1 MPRLTGPQ
9 RGLTALA
16 GAMLLLAACT
26 QEPAAQAAP
35 NPAPAAQAA
44 PAAQSAPAANI
55 AVGGAVG
62 EAPKGFEPLEAVTP
76 SGRTRFF
83 VEIAD
88 NDAERER
95 GLMFR
100 KELAPD
106 RGMLF
111 DFHGEPHE
119 VAFWMKN
126 TLIPLDIIYIQQG
139 GTVLSIARNTTPLS
153 EAPIPSGGT
162 VVAVL
167 EIAGGRAEQ
176 IGLMPG
182 DRIEHR
188 IFKGG

>member
-1 MPRLTGPQ
+1 MPSLMRPP
-9 RGLTALA
+9 RGLTALV
-16 GAMLLLAACT
+16 GALALLAACA
-26 QEPAAQAAP
+26 QEPAAQTASSSELPTVAKP
-35 NPAPAAQAA
+35 V
-44 PAAQSAPAANI
+44 SAPAA
-55 AVGGAVG
+55 VGGAAG
-62 EAPKGFEPLEAVTP
+62 EAPAGLEVLETVTP

-100 KELAPD
+100 KEVPSD

-111 DFHGEPHE
+111 DFQTPRE

-126 TLIPLDIIYIQQG
+126 TLIPLDIIYIRRD

-153 EAPIPSGGT
+153 ETPIPSGGP
-162 VVAVL
+162 VVGVL
-167 EIAGGRAEQ
+167 ELAGGRAEQ

-188 IFKGG
+188 IFKRD

>member
-1 MPRLTGPQ
+1 
-9 RGLTALA
+9 
-16 GAMLLLAACT
+16 MLLACT
-26 QEPAAQAAP
+26 QEPAAQTPPARSSGLVATPAAP
-35 NPAPAAQAA
+35 SAA
-44 PAAQSAPAANI
+44 SSG
-55 AVGGAVG
+55 GGALG
-62 EAPKGFEPLEAVTP
+62 QPPKGFETLDVVTP
-76 SGRTRFF
+76 GGRTRFF

-111 DFHGEPHE
+111 NFHEPRE

-126 TLIPLDIIYIQQG
+126 TLIPLDIIYIQPN

-153 EAPIPSGGT
+153 EAPIPSGGPILG
-162 VVAVL
+162 VL
-167 EIAGGRAEQ
+167 ELAGGRAQE

-182 DRIEHR
+182 DRVEHR
-188 IFKGG
+188 IFKRD

>member
-1 MPRLTGPQ
+1 
-9 RGLTALA
+9 
-16 GAMLLLAACT
+16 
-26 QEPAAQAAP
+26 
-35 NPAPAAQAA
+35 
-44 PAAQSAPAANI
+44 
-55 AVGGAVG
+55 V
-62 EAPKGFEPLEAVTP
+62 VTP

-88 NDAERER
+88 DDAEREK

-111 DFHGEPHE
+111 DFKTPRE

-126 TLIPLDIIYIQQG
+126 TLIPLDIIYIKPD

-153 EAPIPSGGT
+153 ERPVPSGGP
-162 VVAVL
+162 VVGVL
-167 EIAGGRAEQ
+167 ELAGGRAAE

-188 IFKGG
+188 IFKRD

>member
-1 MPRLTGPQ
+1 MPSQMRLR
-9 RGLTALA
+9 RGLTVLVVALS
-16 GAMLLLAACT
+16 LLTACA
-26 QEPAAQAAP
+26 QEPAAQEASARAAP
-35 NPAPAAQAA
+35 PAMAA
-44 PAAQSAPAANI
+44 PPTS

-62 EAPKGFEPLEAVTP
+62 KPPAGFEALEVVTP

-88 NDAERER
+88 TDAEREK

-100 KELAPD
+100 KEVPPD

-111 DFHGEPHE
+111 DFQTPRE

-126 TLIPLDIIYIQQG
+126 TLVPLDIIYIRTD

-153 EAPIPSGGT
+153 EAPIPSGGP
-162 VVAVL
+162 VVGVL
-167 EIAGGRAEQ
+167 ELAGGRAGE

-182 DRIEHR
+182 DRVEHR
-188 IFKGG
+188 IFKRD

>member
-1 MPRLTGPQ
+1 MPRLKGPR

-16 GAMLLLAACT
+16 GALLLLAACT
-26 QEPAAQAAP
+26 QEPAAQ
-35 NPAPAAQAA
+35 PAPAPVAPPATAA
-44 PAAQSAPAANI
+44 PAASNVA
-55 AVGGAVG
+55 GGAVG
-62 EAPKGFEPLEAVTP
+62 QPPVGFEALEVVTP

-111 DFHGEPHE
+111 NFHQPRE

-126 TLIPLDIIYIQQG
+126 TLIPLDIIYIQAD
-139 GTVLSIARNTTPLS
+139 GTVLSIARNTTPKS
-153 EAPIPSGGT
+153 EAPIPSGGPILG
-162 VVAVL
+162 VL
-167 EIAGGRAEQ
+167 ELAGGRAAEV
-176 IGLMPG
+176 GLMPG
-182 DRIEHR
+182 DRVEHR

>member
-1 MPRLTGPQ
+1 MHSLAGPR
-9 RGLTALA
+9 RGLIALA
-16 GAMLLLAACT
+16 GALALLSACAE
-26 QEPAAQAAP
+26 QPAAQTAAEGAERAVSTQPAAP
-35 NPAPAAQAA
+35 VAQAR
-44 PAAQSAPAANI
+44 
-55 AVGGAVG
+55 GGAVG
-62 EAPKGFEPLEAVTP
+62 EAPAGFEVLEAVTP

-83 VEIAD
+83 IEIAD
-88 NDAERER
+88 DDAEREK

-111 DFHGEPHE
+111 DFQTPRE

-126 TLIPLDIIYIQQG
+126 TLIPLDIIYIKPD

-153 EAPIPSGGT
+153 ERPVPSGGP
-162 VVAVL
+162 VVGVL
-167 EIAGGRAEQ
+167 ELAGGRAAE

-188 IFKGG
+188 IFKRD